1 MKNEEIIRSKI
12 NDALTK
18 LNVSTSECNYDILKT
33 SSPEHGDLASNVALK
48 LAKILKRNPMDIAN
62 DIVSNTDLSNLRKI
76 EIAKPGFLNFFFE
89 EDNFSN
95 VVKHILTRQEQYGNF
110 PKKNRKICL
119 EFASIN
125 PTGDIHLGHARG
137 AAIGDSLARILTA
150 AGYDVKKEYYVNDG
164 GAQVKHLGES
174 LRTRYFA
181 LFGKNLPMPEDG
193 YFGQDVIDIANLLKE
208 EVGDAY
214 LKEDE
219 ETLNIFIK
227 RGIELELDKI
237 KHDLK
242 MFRVEF
248 DIFTSE
254 KAIRDSGL
262 VEEVIKKLEPYSY
275 KDDNALLLKTSLV
288 YDEKDRVIIKSN
300 GEYTYLLPDIAY
312 HVNKFER
319 GFDYL
324 IDLFGADHHGYIHR
338 MKSALHLLGYDE
350 SRLTIDLIQMVRI
363 LKDGKEVKL
372 SKREGVA
379 NTLRSLIEEVGV
391 DACRYFFVSRSQS
404 SHLDLDL
411 SVMTAQNN
419 TNPLYYASYAHARL
433 CSVLKQTED
442 LTYDINSLY
451 YKEEAEL
458 ELIKKLNEFEDVI
471 ADAATSLSANKICL
485 YAQKLAQ
492 LIHVFYTECR
502 IINKDDID
510 VTKNRLALA
519 DAARITMKRALT
531 LIGVD
536 APTQM

>member
-62 DIVSNTDLSNLRKI
+62 DIVSNIDLINLRKI

-95 VVKHILTRQEQYGNF
+95 VVKHILTRQEQYGNL

>member
-18 LNVSTSECNYDILKT
+18 LNVSTSECNFDILKT

-95 VVKHILTRQEQYGNF
+95 VVKHILTRQEQYGNL

-442 LTYDINSLY
+442 LTYDINSLF

>member
-18 LNVSTSECNYDILKT
+18 LNVSTSECNFDILKT
-33 SSPEHGDLASNVALK
+33 SNPEHGDLASNVALK
-48 LAKILKRNPMDIAN
+48 LAKIFKKNPMDIAN
-62 DIVSNTDLSNLRKI
+62 DIVSNIDLSNLRKI

-95 VVKHILTRQEQYGNF
+95 VVKHILTSQEQYGNL

-208 EVGDAY
+208 EVGDTY

-391 DACRYFFVSRSQS
+391 DACRYFFVSRAQS

>member
-18 LNVSTSECNYDILKT
+18 LNVSTSECNFDILKT

-95 VVKHILTRQEQYGNF
+95 VVKHILTRQEQYGNL

-208 EVGDAY
+208 EVGDTY

-391 DACRYFFVSRSQS
+391 DACRYFFVSRAQS

>member
-18 LNVSTSECNYDILKT
+18 LNVSTSECNFDILKT

-62 DIVSNTDLSNLRKI
+62 DIVSNTDLSNLKQI

-95 VVKHILTRQEQYGNF
+95 VVKHILTRQEQYGNL

-193 YFGQDVIDIANLLKE
+193 YYGQDVIDIANLLKE

-219 ETLNIFIK
+219 EALNIFIK

-275 KDDNALLLKTSLV
+275 KDNNALLLKTSLV

-391 DACRYFFVSRSQS
+391 DACRYFFVSRAQS

-471 ADAATSLSANKICL
+471 TDAATSLSANKICL

>member
-1 MKNEEIIRSKI
+1 MRNEEIIKNKI
-12 NDALTK
+12 LEALKK
-18 LNVSTSECNYDILKT
+18 LDVNVDEVSFDILKT

-48 LAKILKRNPMDIAN
+48 LTKVLKKNPLDIAN
-62 DIVSNTDLSNLRKI
+62 AILDNIDQGNLRKI
-76 EIAKPGFLNFFFE
+76 EVAKPGFLNFFFE

-95 VVKHILTRQEQYGNF
+95 IVRHILSSKDTYGNLAR
-110 PKKNRKICL
+110 KNHKICL

-137 AAIGDSLARILTA
+137 AAIGDSLSRILNA

-164 GAQVKHLGES
+164 GAQVTHLGES
-174 LRTRYFA
+174 LRSRYFE
-181 LFGKNLPMPEDG
+181 LFNKTLPMPEDG
-193 YFGQDVIDIANLLKE
+193 YFGQDVIDIAKLLKD

-214 LKEDE
+214 LNEDE

-227 RGIELELDKI
+227 RGIELELEKI
-237 KHDLK
+237 KRDLK

-275 KDDNALLLKTSLV
+275 KEDNALLLKTSLV

-319 GFDYL
+319 GFDSL

-338 MKSALHLLGYDE
+338 MKSALHLLGYDD

-391 DACRYFFVSRSQS
+391 DACRYFFVSRAQS

-419 TNPLYYASYAHARL
+419 SNPLYYASYAHARL
-433 CSVLKQTED
+433 CSVLKQAED
-442 LTYDINSLY
+442 VTYDVNSLF

-471 ADAATSLSANKICL
+471 ADAAMTLSAHKICL

-519 DAARITMKRALT
+519 EAAKITMKRALN
-531 LIGVD
+531 LIGVE

>member
-12 NDALTK
+12 NDALIK
-18 LNVSTSECNYDILKT
+18 LNIATSECNFDILKT

-48 LAKILKRNPMDIAN
+48 LTKLLKRNPMDIAN
-62 DIVSNTDLSNLRKI
+62 DIVSNIDLTNLRKI

-95 VVKHILTRQEQYGNF
+95 IVKHILTSQEQYGNL
-110 PKKNRKICL
+110 PKKNHKICL

-137 AAIGDSLARILTA
+137 AAIGDSLARILKA

-174 LRTRYFA
+174 LRSRYFA

-214 LKEDE
+214 LKEDD

-227 RGIELELDKI
+227 RGIELELEKI
-237 KHDLK
+237 KRDLK

-254 KAIRDSGL
+254 KVIRDSGL

-275 KDDNALLLKTSLV
+275 KKDNALLLKTSLV

-338 MKSALHLLGYDE
+338 MKSALHLLGYDDN
-350 SRLTIDLIQMVRI
+350 RLTIDLIQMVRI

-433 CSVLKQTED
+433 CSVLKQAED
-442 LTYDINSLY
+442 LTYDVNSLY
-451 YKEEAEL
+451 YKEEAEF

-519 DAARITMKRALT
+519 DAARITMKRALN
-531 LIGVD
+531 LIGVE

>member
-18 LNVSTSECNYDILKT
+18 LNVSTSECNFDILKT

-95 VVKHILTRQEQYGNF
+95 VVKHILTRQEQYGNL

-193 YFGQDVIDIANLLKE
+193 YYGQDVIDIANLLKE
-208 EVGDAY
+208 EIGDAY

>member
-18 LNVSTSECNYDILKT
+18 LNVSTSECNFDILKT

-95 VVKHILTRQEQYGNF
+95 VVKHILTRQEQYGNL

-419 TNPLYYASYAHARL
+419 TNPLYYANYAHARL

-471 ADAATSLSANKICL
+471 EDAATSLSANKICL

>member
-18 LNVSTSECNYDILKT
+18 LNVSTSECNFDILKT

-95 VVKHILTRQEQYGNF
+95 VVKHILTRQEQYGNL

-193 YFGQDVIDIANLLKE
+193 YYGQDVIDIANLLKE